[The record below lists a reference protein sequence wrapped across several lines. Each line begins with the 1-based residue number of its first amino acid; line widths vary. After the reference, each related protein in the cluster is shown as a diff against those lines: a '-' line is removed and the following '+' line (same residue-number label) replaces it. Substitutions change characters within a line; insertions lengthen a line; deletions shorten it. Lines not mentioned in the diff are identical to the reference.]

1 MWKLLPRDRYIL
13 DLVDGLSEITRKHF
27 RPEVKISKPTC
38 KICGFEQYECM
49 FWGKQRG
56 TTHNFKPEPPE
67 VKMEGQEVKK
77 YAVRVLKWENP
88 KKDPPELIY
97 EQTVE
102 SLNLQAVIAA
112 VNAPDEFVAAMITP
126 KLENHK

>member
-1 MWKLLPRDRYIL
+1 MSEEKKRYTIKVESFVDRYNSA
-13 DLVDGLSEITRKHF
+13 G
-27 RPEVKISKPTC
+27 
-38 KICGFEQYECM
+38 EQYAGDHE
-49 FWGKQRG
+49 
-56 TTHNFKPEPPE
+56 T
-67 VKMEGQEVKK
+67 V
-77 YAVRVLKWENP
+77 
-88 KKDPPELIY
+88 Y